1 LEAAGVVPG
10 TRLKSL
16 PEEVNVFKQIA
27 IAVALASTA
36 ATSLAA
42 DRIKVGFL
50 STMSG
55 PGGYFGSEARDGFNL
70 LLKQRGGRL
79 GNLPAEVQVADD
91 QFNPDA
97 AKQAIERLVRRE
109 RVDIIAGTINA
120 NIVLAVHPFAASSET
135 FMVSTIAGPS
145 ELAGEKCSPW
155 FFTVGYQNDN
165 PHEAMGKHLQDKG
178 LKSVLTLVPNFPS
191 GRDAVAGLKRY
202 YKGNVA
208 SEIYIKINQLDY
220 AAEIGQIRAAKP
232 EAVFIFLPGA
242 MGINFIKQYQ
252 QAGLLSE
259 IPLYGFGFNF
269 EEDIIKAVG
278 DSVVGAYN
286 SLQWGRD
293 LDNAANKQFVQ
304 AFEKEYGRPASAYA
318 ALGYDTAALIDAA
331 VRDVN
336 GKIEDKAALRQAM
349 RAAKFESVR
358 GDFKFNTNHMPIQ
371 TFYLRQ
377 VVKDGG
383 QIRNK
388 VIGTIFKDH
397 RDSFASACQMK

>member
-1 LEAAGVVPG
+1 M
-10 TRLKSL
+10 
-16 PEEVNVFKQIA
+16 FKRIA
-27 IAVALASTA
+27 LILALASA
-36 ATSLAA
+36 ATLVTTASAA
-42 DRIKVGFL
+42 DKMKVGFL

-55 PGGYFGSEARDGFNL
+55 PSGYFGSEARDGFNL
-70 LLKQRGGRL
+70 LVKMRGGKL
-79 GNLPAEVQVADD
+79 GGLPAEVLVADD

-97 AKQAIERLVRRE
+97 AKQAAERLVRRE

-120 NIVLAVHPFAASSET
+120 NIVLAVHPYLVSNET

-145 ELAGEKCSPW
+145 DLAGDKCSPW

-178 LKSVLTLVPNFPS
+178 VKSVLTLVPNFPS

-208 SEIYIKINQLDY
+208 SEIYIKINQPDY
-220 AAEIGQIRAAKP
+220 AAEIGQIRATKP

-252 QAGLLSE
+252 QAGLLKD

-286 SLQWGRD
+286 SLQWSRD
-293 LDNAANKQFVQ
+293 LDNPANKAFVQ
-304 AFEKEYGRPASAYA
+304 AFEKEYGRPVSAYA

-331 VRDVN
+331 VQEVK
-336 GKIEDKAALRQAM
+336 GKVEDKNAFRQAL
-349 RAAKFESVR
+349 RAAKFSSVR
-358 GDFKFNTNHMPIQ
+358 GDFKFNNNHMPIQ

-377 VVKDGG
+377 VVKEGD

-397 RDSFASACQMK
+397 RDSFASACTMK

>member
-1 LEAAGVVPG
+1 MHK
-10 TRLKSL
+10 RLAL
-16 PEEVNVFKQIA
+16 A
-27 IAVALASTA
+27 LALASA
-36 ATSLAA
+36 ATMVATTVHSA
-42 DRIKVGFL
+42 DKMKVGFL

-55 PGGYFGSEARDGFNL
+55 PSGYFGSEARDGFNL
-70 LLKQRGGRL
+70 LVKMRGGKL
-79 GNLPAEVQVADD
+79 GGLPAEVLVADD

-97 AKQAIERLVRRE
+97 AKQAAERLVRRE

-120 NIVLAVHPFAASSET
+120 NIVLAVHPYLVSNET

-145 ELAGEKCSPW
+145 DLAGEKCSPW
-155 FFTVGYQNDN
+155 FFSVGYQNDN

-178 LKSVLTLVPNFPS
+178 IKNVLTLVPNFPS

-208 SEIYIKINQLDY
+208 SELYIKINQPDY
-220 AAEIGQIRAAKP
+220 AAEIGQIRASKP
-232 EAVFIFLPGA
+232 DAVFIFLPGA

-252 QAGLLSE
+252 QAGLLKD

-278 DSVVGAYN
+278 DAVVGAYN
-286 SLQWGRD
+286 SLQWSRD

-304 AFEKEYGRPASAYA
+304 AFEKEYGRPVSAYA

-331 VRDVN
+331 VQEVK
-336 GKIEDKAALRQAM
+336 GKVEDKNAFRQAL
-349 RAAKFESVR
+349 RAAKFASVR
-358 GDFKFNTNHMPIQ
+358 GDFKFNNNHMPIQ

-377 VVKDGG
+377 VVKEGD

-397 RDSFASACQMK
+397 RDSFASACTMK

>member
-1 LEAAGVVPG
+1 M
-10 TRLKSL
+10 
-16 PEEVNVFKQIA
+16 FKRIA
-27 IAVALASTA
+27 LTLALASA
-36 ATSLAA
+36 ATLVTSANAA
-42 DRIKVGFL
+42 DKMKVGFL

-55 PGGYFGSEARDGFNL
+55 PSGYFGSEARDGFNL
-70 LLKQRGGRL
+70 LVKMRGGKL
-79 GNLPAEVQVADD
+79 GGLPAEVLVADD

-97 AKQAIERLVRRE
+97 AKQAAERLVRRE

-120 NIVLAVHPFAASSET
+120 NIVLAVHPYLVANET

-145 ELAGEKCSPW
+145 DLAGDKCSPW
-155 FFTVGYQNDN
+155 FFSVGYQNDN

-178 LKSVLTLVPNFPS
+178 VKNVLTLVPNFPS
-191 GRDAVAGLKRY
+191 GRDAVAGLKRF

-208 SEIYIKINQLDY
+208 SEIYIKINQPDY

-252 QAGLLSE
+252 QAGLLKD

-286 SLQWGRD
+286 SLQWSRD
-293 LDNAANKQFVQ
+293 LDNPANKAFVQ
-304 AFEKEYGRPASAYA
+304 AFEKEYGRPVSAYA

-331 VRDVN
+331 VQQVN
-336 GKIEDKAALRQAM
+336 GKVEDKNAFRQAM
-349 RAAKFESVR
+349 RAAKFASVR
-358 GDFKFNTNHMPIQ
+358 GDFKFNNNHMPIQ
-371 TFYLRQ
+371 TFFLRQ
-377 VVKDGG
+377 VVKEGD

-397 RDSFASACQMK
+397 RDSFASACNMK

>member
-1 LEAAGVVPG
+1 M
-10 TRLKSL
+10 
-16 PEEVNVFKQIA
+16 FKRI
-27 IAVALASTA
+27 ALAAALGSMMA
-36 ATSLAA
+36 VVATSAHAA
-42 DRIKVGFL
+42 DKMKVGFL

-55 PGGYFGSEARDGFNL
+55 PSGYFGSEARDGFNL
-70 LLKQRGGRL
+70 LVKQRGGKL
-79 GNLPAEVQVADD
+79 GGLPAEVLVADD

-97 AKQAIERLVRRE
+97 AKQAAERLVRRE

-120 NIVLAVHPFAASSET
+120 NIVLAVHPYLVSNET

-145 ELAGEKCSPW
+145 DLAGDKCSPW
-155 FFTVGYQNDN
+155 FFSVGYQNDN

-178 LKSVLTLVPNFPS
+178 VKSVLTLVPNFPS
-191 GRDAVAGLKRY
+191 GRDAVAGLKRF
-202 YKGNVA
+202 YKGNIA
-208 SEIYIKINQLDY
+208 SEIYIKINQPDY

-252 QAGLLSE
+252 QAGLLKD

-286 SLQWGRD
+286 ALQWSRD
-293 LDNAANKQFVQ
+293 LDNPANKQFVQ
-304 AFEKEYGRPASAYA
+304 AFEKEYGRTVSAYA

-331 VRDVN
+331 VQEVK
-336 GKIEDKAALRQAM
+336 GKVEDKAAFRQAL
-349 RAAKFESVR
+349 RAAKFNSVR
-358 GDFKFNTNHMPIQ
+358 GDFKFNNNHMPIQ

-377 VVKDGG
+377 VVKEGD

-397 RDSFASACQMK
+397 RDSFAGACNMK